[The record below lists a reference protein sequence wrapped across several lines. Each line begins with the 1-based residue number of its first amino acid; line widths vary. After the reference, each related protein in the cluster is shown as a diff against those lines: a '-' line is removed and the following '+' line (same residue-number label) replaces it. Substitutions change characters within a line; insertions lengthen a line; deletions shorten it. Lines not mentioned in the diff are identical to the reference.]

1 MLQLPA
7 ASFPGA
13 FHPVQALTVSSAKEL
28 SLSTAVLS
36 PSAHQGST
44 TLQKTSDSWEIRN
57 FGNNLEIKICV
68 DRGSCNPT
76 HPTLSNWDLVKNLSL
91 AARRLE
97 GSCKLYREEP

>member
-13 FHPVQALTVSSAKEL
+13 FHPAQALTVSSAKEL

-44 TLQKTSDSWEIRN
+44 TLQKTSDTL
-57 FGNNLEIKICV
+57 GN
-68 DRGSCNPT
+68 
-76 HPTLSNWDLVKNLSL
+76 
-91 AARRLE
+91 
-97 GSCKLYREEP
+97 